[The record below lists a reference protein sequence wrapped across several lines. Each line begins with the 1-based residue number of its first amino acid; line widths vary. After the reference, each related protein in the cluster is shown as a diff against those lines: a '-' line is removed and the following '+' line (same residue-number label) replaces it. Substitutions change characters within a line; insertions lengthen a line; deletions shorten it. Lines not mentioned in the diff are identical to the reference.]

1 MNAQHKSIRM
11 ALDFQPL
18 KNGLIVSCQPVKG
31 GPMDTAPIVVAFAL
45 AALDGGAQGLRI
57 ESPEYV
63 RAVRAATNKP
73 IIGLVK
79 RDLEDFPI
87 RITPWI
93 EDVVALAEAGA
104 DIIAY
109 DATLRERPVATAEII
124 ARIHSLGRLAMA
136 DCATIED
143 ARAAL
148 AEGADVVGSTLAGYT
163 GGPEPTE
170 PDLELVRRMRSL
182 TPNVIAEG
190 CIRLPRDARE
200 ALTAGAHA
208 VVVGSAI
215 TRPEHITSWFRA
227 EMDQQRAAK
236 GTPTP

>member
-1 MNAQHKSIRM
+1 MT
-11 ALDFQPL
+11 L
-18 KNGLIVSCQPVKG
+18 KFEKLREGLIVSCQPVKG

-45 AALDGGAQGLRI
+45 AALAGGAQGLRI
-57 ESPEYV
+57 ESAEYV
-63 RAVRAATNKP
+63 RAVRAATDKP

-93 EDVVALAEAGA
+93 EDVDALAEAGA

-109 DATLRERPVATAEII
+109 DATLRARPVTTIELIR
-124 ARIHSLGRLAMA
+124 RIHSHGRLAMA
-136 DCATIED
+136 DCATIDD

-148 AEGADVVGSTLAGYT
+148 SEGADIVGSTLSGYT

-170 PDLELVRRMRSL
+170 PDLELVRNMRAL
-182 TPNVIAEG
+182 TSNVIAEG
-190 CIRLPRDARE
+190 CIRTPDHARE
-200 ALTAGAHA
+200 ALAAGAHS

-215 TRPEHITSWFRA
+215 TRPEHVTSWFRS
-227 EMDQQRAAK
+227 EMNQYLERGGARVS
-236 GTPTP
+236 